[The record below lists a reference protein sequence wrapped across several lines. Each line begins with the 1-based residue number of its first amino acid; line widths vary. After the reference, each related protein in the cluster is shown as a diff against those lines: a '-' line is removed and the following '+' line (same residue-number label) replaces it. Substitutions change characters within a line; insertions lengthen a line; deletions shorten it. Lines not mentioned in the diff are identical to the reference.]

1 MDTLVAQYSHLV
13 TKEEIG
19 RTYENR
25 PMYVLKVG
33 VNPRVRGVGRDGW
46 WWGGNCVFSA
56 HSVSLQF
63 STGGYKR
70 PAISWTL
77 GSTPGS
83 GCPRPPGCG
92 PPTRYCDLHF
102 CCDVMVFNTLSD
114 PRTNSVENYEF
125 MLVPFWFLLNIITTI
140 TEEISFASKSKSRFA
155 T

>member
-46 WWGGNCVFSA
+46 WWGWVVVFSA

-70 PAISWTL
+70 PAIWLDTGIHSREWVSTATGLWTANKVL
-77 GSTPGS
+77 
-83 GCPRPPGCG
+83 RP
-92 PPTRYCDLHF
+92 
-102 CCDVMVFNTLSD
+102 S
-114 PRTNSVENYEF
+114 
-125 MLVPFWFLLNIITTI
+125 FLL
-140 TEEISFASKSKSRFA
+140 
-155 T
+155 